1 MNYAP
6 EVRPRMARTAAR
18 WLLGCALLLGAFAP
32 LQAQSPRGV
41 TPPSLVYA
49 PTPGTTINF
58 LVVGTNG
65 SASVQVTP
73 VGGSGSGTFA
83 TTGLSCN
90 LSGPDQ
96 GSFTVSPSSFSF
108 LPGDPAAS
116 INLGCTASSSL
127 RTATLFCAESQGG
140 STGQSMSWPLQCPPV
155 LPQAPT
161 LTYTP
166 APNSP
171 VSFTSGSNQIGST
184 VTGSILITPSGGI
197 GTGFLATR
205 EFRNCTL
212 SNESV
217 PGTFSGFQGVT
228 FTFVGATTA
237 SQTLNLNATRRATP
251 VTATLNCEETNAGS
265 QLRGIPL
272 ITPRSWPLQVGAGAQ
287 PSPQLRLT
295 KSASAQQVQVN
306 EEFSYTVEV
315 SNIGESTASGLVAID
330 QVPSALIVLG
340 ASGSGWNCQV
350 QGNTVDCRLDQLLRG
365 RSATFDIQ
373 VRAPA
378 TPRNILNNVQLRAV
392 TSSDDLL
399 SSATVEIVAPPP
411 QPVDLAIDKTDSAD
425 PVQTGSNFSYLLTV
439 SNIGDREATGV
450 TVSDA
455 LPAGLTLVSATG
467 PGWTCNGS
475 STINCTLAGS
485 LPVAASSAV
494 SLEVTAPNQATTL
507 NNRASVSSNEPDA
520 NGANNADSESTAITE
535 EPPPPPLPRADLV
548 VSAQATVGSVLTGQT
563 VTIQVA
569 SSNIGPD
576 PATGVT
582 LNGSFSAA
590 FELLSASGN
599 GWTCSTGGQQA
610 QCTRS
615 AIIVGASQ
623 DLSIQARVRPGA
635 TGPAN
640 AEFSIASAVE
650 DPVPGNN
657 SAQVSVNYQP
667 GGADLAIVKTDSVDP
682 VAAGAQYSYTLAVSN
697 AGPEAASGVIVSDV
711 LPASLSFVSASGS
724 GFSCNTAGAAVNCTL
739 GADLAAGA
747 SASVVIAVRAPTEG
761 QSISNEGTVTA
772 ATSDPNQAN
781 NRSTQNTQINDR
793 TADQIRDLL
802 DDAAIDPPSQAALP
816 VVSNECANPAS
827 ALADVCGEI
836 LDAADQGRT
845 GEVTDALRAIAP
857 DEVLAQHLVL
867 REIASTQFFNVDARL
882 NELRRG
888 GGGFSLSGLTVNYGD
903 QSIPLALA
911 GDALQAALGFG
922 DETGGLISPWGF
934 FVNGNITDGQ
944 QDLRYS
950 SGRAGVDYSSRGI
963 TVGVDYRLSNRSVV
977 GAALGYA
984 KFSSDVNDGSEL
996 DAKSLL
1002 FTGYGSYYINDRFY
1016 IDSRL
1021 TYGRVNLD
1029 QQRTI
1034 RFNVGGTQIDE
1045 LARGD
1050 TDATQ
1055 LTLASSIGYHL
1066 NYGTWTVTPNLG
1078 LRYTNN
1084 DVDAFTETGANAYNV
1099 GYGDQSFSTTQL
1111 ALGVQIGRAISMDNG
1126 VLMPQFDFS
1135 LNSENS
1141 DDPRAQAYLLS
1152 GSTTDLFRLEQGSTD
1167 SSYGS
1172 AGLGLVYLMA
1182 NGRQAFVSY
1191 RHTFG
1196 NDDFDRGT
1204 LNLGGR
1210 FEF

>member
-1 MNYAP
+1 MNHAP
-6 EVRPRMARTAAR
+6 EIRPRMARTAAR

-32 LQAQSPRGV
+32 LQAQNPRGV

-58 LVVGTNG
+58 SLAGTNG
-65 SASVQVTP
+65 SASIQVTP
-73 VGGSGSGTFA
+73 IGGSGSGTFA

-108 LPGDPAAS
+108 LPGDPAAN
-116 INLGCTASSSL
+116 INLGCSAGPSIRTAS
-127 RTATLFCAESQGG
+127 LFCTESQGG
-140 STGQSMSWPLQCPPV
+140 GTGQSLSWPLQCPPL
-155 LPQAPT
+155 LPLPPT

-166 APNSP
+166 APNSV
-171 VSFTSGSNQIGST
+171 VSFTSGGSLVGST
-184 VTGSILITPSGGI
+184 STASILIVPSGGI
-197 GTGFLATR
+197 GTGFGATA
-205 EFRNCTL
+205 EFKNCTL
-212 SNESV
+212 ANESV
-217 PGTFSGFQGVT
+217 PGTFSGFQGAA
-228 FTFVGATTA
+228 FTFVGVTTVA
-237 SQTLNLNATRRATP
+237 QTLNLSATRRATP
-251 VTATLNCEETNAGS
+251 VTATLNCEQVVPNIQFRGS
-265 QLRGIPL
+265 TLVI
-272 ITPRSWPLQVGAGAQ
+272 PRSWPLQVAAGTQ
-287 PSPQLRLT
+287 PSAQLQLT
-295 KSASAQQVQVN
+295 KRASAQQVQVN
-306 EEFSYTVEV
+306 EDFSYTIEA
-315 SNIGESTASGLVAID
+315 SNIGDSTEFGLVVID
-330 QVPSALIVLG
+330 QVPSALTVLG
-340 ASGSGWNCQV
+340 ASGPDWTCRV
-350 QGNTVDCRLDQLLRG
+350 DGNTVDCRLDELPQG
-365 RSATFDIQ
+365 RSAEFDIQ

-378 TPRNILNNVQLRAV
+378 TPRNISNTARM
-392 TSSDDLL
+392 TSLSVSTALV
-399 SSATVEIVAPPP
+399 SSASVEVVAPPP

-425 PVQTGSNFSYLLTV
+425 PVQAGSNFSYLLTV
-439 SNIGDREATGV
+439 SNVGDREATGV
-450 TVSDA
+450 SVSDI

-475 STINCTLAGS
+475 STINCTLIGS
-485 LPVAASSAV
+485 LPVAASSVV
-494 SLEVTAPNQATTL
+494 SLEVTAPSQATTL
-507 NNRASVSSNEPDA
+507 NNRATVSASEPDA
-520 NGANNADSESTAITE
+520 NNANNADNESTVITE
-535 EPPPPPLPRADLV
+535 EPPPPPPLRADLA
-548 VSAQATVGSVLTGQT
+548 VSAQAAVSSVLTGQT
-563 VTIQVA
+563 VTIQVS

-582 LNGSFSAA
+582 LNGNLSAA
-590 FELLSASGN
+590 FELLSASGS
-599 GWTCSTGGQQA
+599 GWNCAMSGQQT

-615 AIIVGASQ
+615 AIAVGASQ

-635 TGPAN
+635 TGPAS
-640 AEFSIASAVE
+640 ADFSIASAVQ

-682 VAAGAQYSYTLAVSN
+682 VAAGAQYSYTLAISN
-697 AGPEAASGVIVSDV
+697 GGPEAASGVIVSDV

-739 GADLAAGA
+739 GTDLAAGA

-761 QSISNEGTVTA
+761 QSISNEGAVTA

-802 DDAAIDPPSQAALP
+802 DDAAIDPASQAALP
-816 VVSNECANPAS
+816 VVSNECADPAS
-827 ALADVCGEI
+827 ALADVCSEI

-903 QSIPLALA
+903 QSVPLALA

-922 DETGGLISPWGF
+922 DEDGGLISPWGF

-963 TVGVDYRLSNRSVV
+963 TVGVDYRLSTKSVV

-1002 FTGYGSYYINDRFY
+1002 LTGYGSYYISDRFY
-1016 IDSRL
+1016 VDSRL

-1029 QQRTI
+1029 QQRTV
-1034 RFNVGGTQIDE
+1034 RFNVGGMQIDE

-1066 NYGTWTVTPNLG
+1066 NYGSWTVTPNLG

-1111 ALGVQIGRAISMDNG
+1111 ALGVQIGRAFSMDNG

-1141 DDPRAQAYLLS
+1141 DDPKAQAYLLS
-1152 GSTTDLFRLEQGSTD
+1152 GSSTDLFRLEQGSTD

-1182 NGRQAFVSY
+1182 NGRQAFLSY